1 MLKAEFLLTHSGRK
15 VIFLVLYRG
24 FSYLLIKKANNHC
37 WASMQWDAF
46 RHNDCLFLICVCRVR
61 PKQFLFLRFSDY
73 VRSKCEF
80 KIYIGISLK
89 LYLQL
94 LSFNLS
100 SLPGIL
106 NKYPFV
112 IIQGKIGAFLIRHHG
127 LMCVNWIC
135 YLCRKIND
143 LILVPIVDLQVW
155 QLLFN
160 RKVKWFITVLLKKQE
175 LSGVSISIS
184 FSIPTHSLL
193 WPPIFYI
200 PIKQRDVLLIYIL
213 II

>member
-1 MLKAEFLLTHSGRK
+1 MLSGIMTVFSSYVYVEWGLNSSFFSGSQIMWEVNANSKYTLEFHS
-15 VIFLVLYRG
+15 
-24 FSYLLIKKANNHC
+24 N
-37 WASMQWDAF
+37 
-46 RHNDCLFLICVCRVR
+46 
-61 PKQFLFLRFSDY
+61 
-73 VRSKCEF
+73 
-80 KIYIGISLK
+80 
-89 LYLQL
+89 LQL